1 MLRPAELVSLLI
13 DTAGAISRVDFN
25 NASNRQAYMKL
36 ERTITE
42 NLPMQVKKFMVRNID
57 KTPFDDEQV
66 KIQGD
71 MYSIQELV
79 GSLQQGGSVK
89 QMQKGGTPDNEL
101 VQEEDL
107 RLDRLLGF
115 PKTLDEQFRTR
126 TTPYHIKR
134 AINPKIEEEQ
144 SQPTYQDHI
153 DHKAARMHF
162 AEEAIL
168 NNDYELM
175 TPKEALEDIA
185 EGIYVANPSKYYS
198 IDNPREITIEDVK
211 RINLDLIRKN
221 TQKDYK
227 YFSKRG
233 QQNGGPVKQNSMGV
247 LQMQSGGITEEEL
260 AQQQPIPGEVV
271 VPPEQQQ
278 PREANGATPDTVATQ
293 LREGDYVLNSLVK
306 VTEGVGDLKKTIETA
321 LNDAKQDGVDLGNR
335 EGEVVDVIVGDDEV
349 IIPKELV
356 KYVGL
361 DKLEKMNN
369 RGKQLMKAVQAATEQ
384 KQQEQGQ

>member
-13 DTAGAISRVDFN
+13 NTAGAISKVDFN
-25 NASNRQAYMKL
+25 NASNRDAYMKI
-36 ERTITE
+36 ERMVTE

-79 GSLQQGGSVK
+79 GSLQ
-89 QMQKGGTPDNEL
+89 
-101 VQEEDL
+101 
-107 RLDRLLGF
+107 
-115 PKTLDEQFRTR
+115 
-126 TTPYHIKR
+126 
-134 AINPKIEEEQ
+134 
-144 SQPTYQDHI
+144 
-153 DHKAARMHF
+153 
-162 AEEAIL
+162 
-168 NNDYELM
+168 
-175 TPKEALEDIA
+175 
-185 EGIYVANPSKYYS
+185 
-198 IDNPREITIEDVK
+198 
-211 RINLDLIRKN
+211 
-221 TQKDYK
+221 
-227 YFSKRG
+227 
-233 QQNGGPVKQNSMGV
+233 NGGPVKQNSIGV

-335 EGEVVDVIVGDDEV
+335 EGEIVDVIVGDDEI
-349 IIPKELV
+349 IIPKDLV
-356 KYVGL
+356 QYVGL

>member
-13 DTAGAISRVDFN
+13 NTAGAISKVDFN
-25 NASNRQAYMKL
+25 NASNRDAYMKI
-36 ERTITE
+36 ERMVTE

-57 KTPFDDEQV
+57 KTPFDDEKVQV
-66 KIQGD
+66 QGD
-71 MYSIQELV
+71 MFTLQELV
-79 GSLQQGGSVK
+79 GSL
-89 QMQKGGTPDNEL
+89 
-101 VQEEDL
+101 
-107 RLDRLLGF
+107 
-115 PKTLDEQFRTR
+115 
-126 TTPYHIKR
+126 
-134 AINPKIEEEQ
+134 
-144 SQPTYQDHI
+144 
-153 DHKAARMHF
+153 
-162 AEEAIL
+162 
-168 NNDYELM
+168 
-175 TPKEALEDIA
+175 
-185 EGIYVANPSKYYS
+185 
-198 IDNPREITIEDVK
+198 
-211 RINLDLIRKN
+211 
-221 TQKDYK
+221 
-227 YFSKRG
+227 
-233 QQNGGPVKQNSMGV
+233 QNGGPVKQNSMGV

>member
-13 DTAGAISRVDFN
+13 DTAGAISKVDFN

-57 KTPFDDEQV
+57 KTPFDNEQV

-79 GSLQQGGSVK
+79 GSLQ
-89 QMQKGGTPDNEL
+89 
-101 VQEEDL
+101 
-107 RLDRLLGF
+107 
-115 PKTLDEQFRTR
+115 
-126 TTPYHIKR
+126 
-134 AINPKIEEEQ
+134 
-144 SQPTYQDHI
+144 
-153 DHKAARMHF
+153 
-162 AEEAIL
+162 
-168 NNDYELM
+168 
-175 TPKEALEDIA
+175 
-185 EGIYVANPSKYYS
+185 
-198 IDNPREITIEDVK
+198 
-211 RINLDLIRKN
+211 
-221 TQKDYK
+221 
-227 YFSKRG
+227 
-233 QQNGGPVKQNSMGV
+233 NGGPVKQNSMGI
-247 LQMQSGGITEEEL
+247 LQMQTGGVTEEEL
-260 AQQQPIPGEVV
+260 AQQEPIPGEVV

-278 PREANGATPDTVATQ
+278 PREANGATPDTVPME

-335 EGEVVDVIVGDDEV
+335 EGEIVDVIVGDDEV

-356 KYVGL
+356 QYVGL

-369 RGKQLMKAVQAATEQ
+369 RGKELMKVIKTASKQREE
-384 KQQEQGQ
+384 QQEQA

>member
-13 DTAGAISRVDFN
+13 NTAGAISKVDFN
-25 NASNRQAYMKL
+25 NASNRDAYMKI
-36 ERTITE
+36 ERMVTE

-57 KTPFDDEQV
+57 KTPFDDEKVQV
-66 KIQGD
+66 QGD
-71 MYSIQELV
+71 MFTLQELV
-79 GSLQQGGSVK
+79 GSL
-89 QMQKGGTPDNEL
+89 
-101 VQEEDL
+101 
-107 RLDRLLGF
+107 
-115 PKTLDEQFRTR
+115 
-126 TTPYHIKR
+126 
-134 AINPKIEEEQ
+134 
-144 SQPTYQDHI
+144 
-153 DHKAARMHF
+153 
-162 AEEAIL
+162 
-168 NNDYELM
+168 
-175 TPKEALEDIA
+175 
-185 EGIYVANPSKYYS
+185 
-198 IDNPREITIEDVK
+198 
-211 RINLDLIRKN
+211 
-221 TQKDYK
+221 
-227 YFSKRG
+227 
-233 QQNGGPVKQNSMGV
+233 QNGGPVKQNSMGV

-321 LNDAKQDGVDLGNR
+321 LNDAKQDGVDLENR
-335 EGEVVDVIVGDDEV
+335 EGEIVDVIVGDDEV